1 MRIILKILAAPFV
14 VILSIL
20 WAMLVFLFSVMSGI
34 LQIVCGIGVLLSIV
48 AFIGG
53 QPQTGGVLIVISF
66 LISPLG
72 IPIIAEWLIGKLGD
86 LNCVIKNF
94 ITT

>member
-34 LQIVCGIGVLLSIV
+34 LQIVCGIGALLSIV

-53 QPQTGGVLIVISF
+53 QPQTGIFLIVISF

-86 LNCVIKNF
+86 LNENLKFF